1 MRCLTLTVFYLA
13 WPDLFAG
20 SSLQNV
26 LVLGVLSV
34 AMFQSQSQF
43 HPVLCL
49 SAVARVSVIN
59 VTKVSRGQFYFG
71 QNDLHR
77 FLTWI
82 IETTLHNLSLGNL
95 FMSSDSFR
103 FSS

>member
-1 MRCLTLTVFYLA
+1 
-13 WPDLFAG
+13 
-20 SSLQNV
+20 
-26 LVLGVLSV
+26 
-34 AMFQSQSQF
+34 MFQSQSQF

-59 VTKVSRGQFYFG
+59 VTKVSREQFYFG
-71 QNDLHR
+71 QDDLHR

>member
-1 MRCLTLTVFYLA
+1 
-13 WPDLFAG
+13 
-20 SSLQNV
+20 
-26 LVLGVLSV
+26 
-34 AMFQSQSQF
+34 MFQSQSQF

-59 VTKVSRGQFYFG
+59 VTHDVSHG
-71 QNDLHR
+71 QNSKQVQYR
-77 FLTWI
+77 PGPIFTWI

>member
-1 MRCLTLTVFYLA
+1 MTLTVFYLA

-59 VTKVSRGQFYFG
+59 VTKVSRGQFYF
-71 QNDLHR
+71 DLHR
-77 FLTWI
+77 SEQISYL
-82 IETTLHNLSLGNL
+82 
-95 FMSSDSFR
+95 DY
-103 FSS
+103 